1 MEGAGSIMAMVGAFI
16 GVAILLAIGIQILG
30 NVQNSTPCST
40 LPGNAG
46 THQTVNNATGWAL
59 ACLQNNTQTQ
69 SSYQLLGIALI
80 VIAAVII
87 LVIVKLL

>member
-16 GVAILLAIGIQILG
+16 GVAILLAIGIQILS
-30 NVQNSTPCST
+30 NVQTATPCTSLDGYNSTTPSAST
-40 LPGNAG
+40 S
-46 THQTVNNATGWAL
+46 WAH
-59 ACLQNNTQTQ
+59 ACLTNNSQTQ
-69 SSYQLLGIALI
+69 NSYQLLGIALI